1 MKRSSKQDLSA
12 MYWIRRT
19 IIICCV
25 WTCLLSVISLSMPLT
40 PPVFAFDPHL
50 RLPWAPGA
58 SYRISGSQY
67 GQGLHT
73 DLDYYAIDFGVGFN
87 TQTGRFDPIHA
98 AQGGYATTVPSEG
111 RIPSFGN
118 HVIINHGNG
127 YTTIYAHLSEYDP
140 NINGRYVTQGQYIGR
155 AGDTGVAPNPDGTPA
170 YHLHFVSRFTDNGIT
185 RPYMPEPMSGYTG
198 FGNTVN
204 FNSTQY
210 TNGPPL
216 SNVLKNGSFETD
228 PIMWEA
234 VQCGPPGAMG
244 GGPWQRYNTT
254 CWGVY
259 SDTPHDGR
267 RYLEMSTGAASD
279 GAFWQNV
286 PFYSNDYNG
295 NINQPRT
302 FINTPDT
309 WTFRI
314 WVRARCGSG
323 TGRGSIG
330 VWALDPPPSNA
341 GEAGFTQFVATADWQ
356 AVTATTVFY
365 TSYHNYLQVLVN
377 MNNSTCN
384 YDFDGATLQRNYI
397 ITSSFEEVSLSPWQL
412 NYPTDR
418 CVAYMQHFHYTY
430 SSTNDDDYFL
440 RANRGTCDASAGYIF
455 LYQDVDAYPAL
466 GDIYR
471 ARVWI
476 RQGFNQTLSGIVK
489 LKAYGGSP
497 AEESSETPWTILA
510 GDTSWHDQFEV
521 TLRIALSGHTRLR
534 IELFLN
540 DQYCPVAQCQYDF
553 DGVQVWGG
561 AGN

>member
-1 MKRSSKQDLSA
+1 MKNNRKRDSRIQFWLHTFVQFATAISFLFLLNVSSPIA
-12 MYWIRRT
+12 
-19 IIICCV
+19 
-25 WTCLLSVISLSMPLT
+25 
-40 PPVFAFDPHL
+40 PVAFAYDPHF
-50 RLPWAPGA
+50 RLPWSPTLPPIA
-58 SYRISGSQY
+58 ISGY
-67 GQGLHT
+67 TYNQGTHIDRT
-73 DLDYYAIDFGVGFN
+73 GYPDYYAIDFGLGPGTAVL
-87 TQTGRFDPIHA
+87 A
-98 AQGGYATTVPSEG
+98 AQGGFATRGMETGTQSY
-111 RIPSFGN
+111 GN
-118 HVIINHGNG
+118 FVTINHGNG
-127 YTTIYAHLSEYDP
+127 FSTLYAHLQTFSIPPE
-140 NINGRYVTQGQYIGR
+140 GRQVAQGEQIGT
-155 AGDTGVAPNPDGTPA
+155 AGATGTPDQP
-170 YHLHFVSRFTDNGIT
+170 HLHFSARFTDANGII
-185 RPYMPEPMSGYTG
+185 RSYMPEPMSGYTG
-198 FGNTVN
+198 FGNYGTDKSPSPN
-204 FNSTQY
+204 Y
-210 TNGPPL
+210 TNGPQY
-216 SNVLKNGSFETD
+216 SNVLKNGSFDDD

-234 VQCGPPGAMG
+234 IQCGPPGAMG

-259 SDTPHDGR
+259 SDTPHDGP
-267 RYLEMSTGAASD
+267 RYLEMSTGSASD

-286 PFYSNDYNG
+286 PFYSNEYSNYT
-295 NINQPRT
+295 QPRT

-330 VWALDPPPSNA
+330 IWALDPSGA
-341 GEAGFTQFVATADWQ
+341 GEARFTQFNATADWQ

-365 TSYHNYLQVLVN
+365 TFYHNYLQVLVN

-397 ITSSFEEVSLSPWQL
+397 ITSSFEEVNLSPWQL

-489 LKAYGGSP
+489 LKAYGGSAP
-497 AEESSETPWTILA
+497 EEFSERPWTIYQS
-510 GDTSWHDQFEV
+510 DTSWHDEFDV

-561 AGN
+561 AEPNP